1 MAEVTFYKKFSECEA
16 VGKKWEFTHAD
27 LKDKKLVILSMT
39 PVTTRYGEC
48 LLGKCLIDDKETS
61 VLFGGE
67 VLIRQLK
74 LIENE
79 LPVEATIRKNGRYY
93 EFE

>member
-1 MAEVTFYKKFSECEA
+1 MGEVTSYKKFAECEA
-16 VGKKWEFTHAD
+16 VGKKWEYTHAD
-27 LKDKKLVILSMT
+27 LKDRTVVIMGFK
-39 PVTTRYGEC
+39 PITTQFGEC
-48 LLGKCLIDDKETS
+48 LLAQCLLEGEEVS